1 MSSRWTV
8 TLSPFAHSRLN
19 AARAVIPEVDL
30 LFTALSLRL
39 AHDPVRDATDMGSG
53 QYALVL
59 DPASPRIPIQ
69 VQALYLANDNKVHI
83 KNLKFV

>member
-8 TLSPFAHSRLN
+8 TLSPFAQSRLN

-53 QYALVL
+53 Q
-59 DPASPRIPIQ
+59 
-69 VQALYLANDNKVHI
+69 
-83 KNLKFV
+83 